1 MPSFQGE
8 LMMKKKT
15 QSVIDIYLAWPIV
28 IIAILLLGDIV
39 LWLTEPRGALI
50 LLPFILIATAFALL
64 LYFTR
69 QSKLQGALQ
78 AYAIGA
84 CEVHTTIFDEMPT
97 PYCMVD
103 ERGNVLWANRSFREI
118 AGNRPDARNILQM
131 FPNIHKE
138 MLEEDDVILEI
149 HSDYQDR
156 KYLVDLMRTA
166 VTTEDGSAPSLYAPD
181 QKTIAVYLRDETEE
195 TVLRTQLN
203 QEHIVIGL
211 VYIDNY
217 DEVREQIEE
226 VRRSLLTALID
237 RKISHYIS
245 SVNGLIYKLEKD
257 KYVFILKE
265 QYFDRM
271 LQDRFSILEE
281 VKNVNIGNEMA
292 VTLSIGIGY
301 GADSYQKNYEYAHTS
316 IDMALG
322 RGGDQAVVKSNE
334 NLTYFGGKTQ
344 TQEKATRVKAR
355 VKAQAFQELLETRD
369 RVLVMGHANSDV
381 DCLGASAGVYRMVTE
396 LGKRCYIVEN
406 TVTAPILPLKE
417 RFLQSADYPED
428 MFITGAQAL
437 QMVDNSTV
445 LVVVD
450 CNRPSII
457 DEPDL
462 LRACKTIVVF
472 DHHRQSSETIQG
484 AVLSYCEPYAS
495 SACEMIA
502 EMMQYIADG
511 IKVKGPEADAMYG
524 GIVIDSQEF
533 TVQTGVR
540 TFEAAAYLR
549 RCGADITRIRKIF
562 RENFKD
568 YQAKAAAISS
578 AEIYRDAYAFSTIEP
593 KGLESPTVVC
603 AQAANELL
611 NIRGI
616 KASIVLTLYNDII
629 YVSARSIDEMNVQ
642 VLMEKLGGGGHRTI
656 AGAQLRE
663 GSLPEAI
670 ATIKQAIDEMI
681 KEGEAS

>member
-1 MPSFQGE
+1 
-8 LMMKKKT
+8 MMKKKT

-149 HSDYQDR
+149 HSDYLDR
-156 KYLVDLMRTA
+156 KYLIDLMRTP

-181 QKTIAVYLRDETEE
+181 LKTIAVYLRDETEE

-457 DEPDL
+457 DEPEL

-578 AEIYRDAYAFSTIEP
+578 AEIYRDAYAFSTIDP

>member
-1 MPSFQGE
+1 
-8 LMMKKKT
+8 MMKKKP
-15 QSVIDIYLAWPIV
+15 QSVIDIYLAWPLAV
-28 IIAILLLGDIV
+28 IAILLLGDIV

-50 LLPFILIATAFALL
+50 MLPFILIAAAFALL

-84 CEVHTTIFDEMPT
+84 SEVHTTIFDEMPM

-156 KYLVDLMRTA
+156 KYLIDLMRTP
-166 VTTEDGSAPSLYAPD
+166 VTTEDGSAPSMYAPD
-181 QKTIAVYLRDETEE
+181 LKTIAVYLRDETEE
-195 TVLRTQLN
+195 TVLRTKLD

-257 KYVFILKE
+257 KYVLILKE
-265 QYFDRM
+265 QYFNRM

-381 DCLGASAGVYRMVTE
+381 DCLGASAGVYRMATE

-457 DEPDL
+457 DEPEL
-462 LRACKTIVVF
+462 LRVCKTIVVF

-578 AEIYRDAYAFSTIEP
+578 AEIYRDAYAFSTIDP

>member
-1 MPSFQGE
+1 
-8 LMMKKKT
+8 MMKKKT

-118 AGNRPDARNILQM
+118 AGNRPDARNILLM

-181 QKTIAVYLRDETEE
+181 LKTIAVYLRDETEE

-457 DEPDL
+457 DEPEL

-578 AEIYRDAYAFSTIEP
+578 AGIYRDAYAFSTIDP

>member
-1 MPSFQGE
+1 
-8 LMMKKKT
+8 MMKKKT

-50 LLPFILIATAFALL
+50 LLPFILIAAAFALL

-149 HSDYQDR
+149 HSDYLDR
-156 KYLVDLMRTA
+156 KYLIDLMRTP

-181 QKTIAVYLRDETEE
+181 LKTIAVYLRDETEE

-457 DEPDL
+457 DEPEL

-578 AEIYRDAYAFSTIEP
+578 AEIYRDAYAFSTIDP

>member
-1 MPSFQGE
+1 
-8 LMMKKKT
+8 MMKKKP
-15 QSVIDIYLAWPIV
+15 QSVIDIYLAWPLAV
-28 IIAILLLGDIV
+28 IAILLLGDIV

-84 CEVHTTIFDEMPT
+84 SEVHTTIFDEMPM

-156 KYLVDLMRTA
+156 KYLIDLMRTP
-166 VTTEDGSAPSLYAPD
+166 VTTEDGSAPSMYAPD
-181 QKTIAVYLRDETEE
+181 LKTIAVYLRDETEE
-195 TVLRTQLN
+195 TVLRTKLD

-417 RFLQSADYPED
+417 RFLQSPDYPED

-457 DEPDL
+457 DEPEL

-578 AEIYRDAYAFSTIEP
+578 AEIYRDAYAFSTIDP